1 VGSRN
6 YALFILALVSAVL
19 LMLTVSTG
27 ATFTAPT
34 ANPSN
39 QVGTA
44 TLAAPTGVTA
54 AIQSNGGTVR
64 LAWTATSSIWASGHR
79 VYRTTSAGG
88 PYSLLQQ
95 IAGRATVTYDDVPGV
110 GAFFYV
116 IRGYYNTN
124 GANWESVDSA
134 QVWAKPLDHFTFN
147 AIATQHSGTAFSVT
161 ITAEAQD
168 SSTVTGFNGVV
179 NLSSAFG
186 SIVPAT
192 GTFTNGSLTQSVTI
206 TGPYATNETISAS
219 GGAPLRTG
227 ASGSFTLNRFRATA
241 ITLANSSGGTVGRVE
256 NWDSIALTFSEAA
269 NPTSFGTC
277 SGMTFSGAD
286 LVFNDA
292 NPDTITAN
300 GSVLKI
306 GTIALG
312 ANGYMVAN
320 NTANNS
326 GCVWSA
332 GNTVLTLYIQGLST
346 ANTGTVSGASTAIYT
361 PNATIMSAAGEAIDT
376 AQAPSVTG
384 VLF

>member
-1 VGSRN
+1 
-6 YALFILALVSAVL
+6 
-19 LMLTVSTG
+19 MLTVSTG

-346 ANTGTVSGASTAIYT
+346 ANTGTVSGASTAVYT

>member
-1 VGSRN
+1 
-6 YALFILALVSAVL
+6 
-19 LMLTVSTG
+19 
-27 ATFTAPT
+27 
-34 ANPSN
+34 
-39 QVGTA
+39 
-44 TLAAPTGVTA
+44 
-54 AIQSNGGTVR
+54 
-64 LAWTATSSIWASGHR
+64 
-79 VYRTTSAGG
+79 
-88 PYSLLQQ
+88 
-95 IAGRATVTYDDVPGV
+95 
-110 GAFFYV
+110 
-116 IRGYYNTN
+116 
-124 GANWESVDSA
+124 
-134 QVWAKPLDHFTFN
+134 
-147 AIATQHSGTAFSVT
+147 
-161 ITAEAQD
+161 
-168 SSTVTGFNGVV
+168 
-179 NLSSAFG
+179 
-186 SIVPAT
+186 
-192 GTFTNGSLTQSVTI
+192 
-206 TGPYATNETISAS
+206 
-219 GGAPLRTG
+219 
-227 ASGSFTLNRFRATA
+227 LNRFRATA